1 MELSNLKRGLII
13 ASLSDYKTND
23 NSGKSDGKGKR
34 EYSNAGSYK
43 RVVLCNLEVKRHIVK
58 ERLND

>member
-23 NSGKSDGKGKR
+23 NSGKSDSKGKR
-34 EYSNAGSYK
+34 EDSNAGSYK
-43 RVVLCNLEVKRHIVK
+43 QVVLCNLEVKRHIIQ
-58 ERLND
+58 ERLDN